1 MPEEHTYNQ
10 PPAPSQAPQSNTT
23 PNMAPQAP
31 KEAGSSVYP
40 QANKV
45 EDRKPEMGR
54 GHEAFSDFGDGSKK
68 SIAPSVFVWLTFVLV
83 VVITTFFWLSDWGNV
98 KSISEKEN
106 EKNQVV
112 AQLSTESNKAAE
124 EQALGFVT
132 AFTELNNL
140 TASNMPK
147 STLLAELYTH
157 FTRDVKISSLGLTSE
172 GALSISGATGSY
184 RQVADFMLGVSGF
197 DKVSDLS
204 LTNVALSDEEGV
216 PTDQKITFT
225 LTATMQVTKESTAST
240 SDLENDTG
248 LESTSSNNQ

>member
-23 PNMAPQAP
+23 PNMAPQVP
-31 KEAGSSVYP
+31 KEADSSVYP

-45 EDRKPEMGR
+45 ENRKPEMSR
-54 GHEAFSDFGDGSKK
+54 GHEAFSDFGDGSRK
-68 SIAPSVFVWLTFVLV
+68 SVAPSAFVWLTFVMTL
-83 VVITTFFWLSDWGNV
+83 VITVFFWLSDWGNV

-106 EKNQVV
+106 EKNQIV

-140 TASNMPK
+140 TANNIPK
-147 STLLAELYTH
+147 STLLTELYTH

-184 RQVADFMLGVSGF
+184 RQVADFMLGVTGF
-197 DKVSDLS
+197 NKVSDVS

-225 LTATMQVTKESTAST
+225 LSATMQVTKESATSA
-240 SDLENDTG
+240 SDLEDATG
-248 LESTSSNNQ
+248 SETNNSTNQ